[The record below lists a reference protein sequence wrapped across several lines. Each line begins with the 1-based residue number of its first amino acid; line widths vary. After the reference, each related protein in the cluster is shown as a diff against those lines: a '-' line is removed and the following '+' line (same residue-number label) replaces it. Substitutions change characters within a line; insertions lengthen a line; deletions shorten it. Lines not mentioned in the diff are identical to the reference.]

1 MLDLSY
7 FQNSG
12 NVNTQTFTNA
22 GSWVTWVKPRGAK
35 FVNILC
41 IGAGGGGGAGFAG
54 AGGSGGGGA
63 CGGYIKTQYQ
73 ASILPDILY
82 VYTGI
87 GGSGGINAG
96 AASTAGGISYIGLIP
111 DSSSIANLVC
121 VSSATTAG
129 GGAVGTTVAGAG
141 GTAPTIATISNA
153 IFLNLGTFLAVVGIA
168 GANGAAAA
176 AGVSITPSQFITPGA
191 SGGGTTT
198 ATTARAGGKI
208 ATNGVGPVPQI
219 TGGTGTATGAQNGT
233 RGGDGIILYKPTLIF
248 TGGAGGGNSK
258 TTSGTG
264 GAGGNGAYGCGG
276 GSGGGG
282 TPTGGGGNGGNGGDG
297 LIIITTS
304 F

>member
-54 AGGSGGGGA
+54 NGGSGGGGA
-63 CGGYIKTQYQ
+63 CGGYVKAQYQ

-111 DSSSIANLVC
+111 DTSSVANLVC
-121 VSSATTAG
+121 VSSITTAG
-129 GGAVGTTVAGAG
+129 GGAVGISGAGGAG
-141 GTAPTIATISNA
+141 GTAPTAATTANA
-153 IFLNLGTFLAVVGIA
+153 IFLNLATFLPVVGIA
-168 GANGAAAA
+168 GA
-176 AGVSITPSQFITPGA
+176 AGVAANPGTSITPSQFITPGA
-191 SGGGTTT
+191 SGGGTNT
-198 ATTARAGGKI
+198 AATIRAGGNI
-208 ATNGVGPVPQI
+208 TAQGPIPQI
-219 TGGTGTATGAQNGT
+219 TGGTGTITNPQNGT
-233 RGGDGIILYKPTLIF
+233 RGGDGVILYKPTLIF

-297 LIIITTS
+297 LVIITTS

>member
-198 ATTARAGGKI
+198 ATTARAGGNI
-208 ATNGVGPVPQI
+208 TAQGPVSQV
-219 TGGTGTATGAQNGT
+219 TGGTGTTTIGVNGT
-233 RGGDGIILYKPTLIF
+233 RGGDGIILYKPVLIF
-248 TGGAGGGNSK
+248 TGGAGGGNGKGASA
-258 TTSGTG
+258 SSG
-264 GAGGNGAYGCGG
+264 GAGGNGAYGSGG
-276 GSGGGG
+276 GSGGAG
-282 TPTGGGGNGGNGGDG
+282 TTAGGNGGNGGDG
-297 LIIITTS
+297 LVIITTS